1 MTVTGCGIS
10 HKDTKHTDKYS
21 NNKKETNWN
30 NTMKSQANTF
40 SEYCKDSTKTF
51 GIMYT
56 HIIQGPYN
64 KQYGKTFAHIMS
76 HF

>member
-1 MTVTGCGIS
+1 
-10 HKDTKHTDKYS
+10 
-21 NNKKETNWN
+21 
-30 NTMKSQANTF
+30 MKSQANTF